1 MKNNIIK
8 RIIAAI
14 LISAML
20 SSCQQAEDVPTIG
33 SDAELSSSES
43 SSVTEEPV
51 ITEPIPEPPT
61 IEEPEEIEPEPVLA
75 PVVHLSST
83 EVSPGGYIIIRAENL
98 DLKGYS
104 FVDFLDYKREF
115 IAKDGGWY
123 CFVPVKTA
131 AAPGSY
137 KLEFSVGDFSFSE
150 TITVLERTAPQQYLT
165 VAPSTLEE
173 TLENDAVR
181 AAFNEFY
188 QEYRWF
194 NTGVQLWEGEF
205 MKPLGDS
212 WYKETTKFGTFRTF
226 SNGDTEWHN
235 AVDMAAGGGTPIYAT
250 NSGTI
255 LFADWLGLTGYTVL
269 INHGMGVIS
278 WHYHLSAL
286 DVETGDQVEKGD
298 LIGKVG
304 TTGLSTGNHL
314 HFAISVGG
322 IFVDPME
329 MIGSEPNLEFW
340 KVTEE

>member
-8 RIIAAI
+8 RIIAA
-14 LISAML
+14 LLVSAML
-20 SSCQQAEDVPTIG
+20 SSCSAAEDTPTIG
-33 SDAELSSSES
+33 SNAQLSSEES

-51 ITEPIPEPPT
+51 VIEPVEEPEPEPEPEPIPEPV
-61 IEEPEEIEPEPVLA
+61 I
-75 PVVHLSST
+75 HLSST
-83 EVSPGGYIIIRAENL
+83 EVMPGSYIIIRVENL
-98 DLKGYS
+98 DLEDYS
-104 FVDFLDYKREF
+104 FVDFLDYERRF

-137 KLEFSVGDFSFSE
+137 NLEFTVGDFTYSE
-150 TITVLERTAPQQYLT
+150 TVTVLERTAPAQYLV
-165 VAPSTLEE
+165 VAPATLEE
-173 TLENDAVR
+173 TLEDEAVR
-181 AAFNEFY
+181 AAFNVFY

-194 NTGVQLWEGEF
+194 ESEVKLWSGEF
-205 MKPLGDS
+205 MPPLGDS

-235 AVDMAAGGGTPIYAT
+235 ATDMAAGGGTPIYAT

-278 WHYHLSAL
+278 WHYHLSAM
-286 DVETGDQVEKGD
+286 DVETGDRVEKGD

-322 IFVDPME
+322 IFVDPMQ